1 MNRRYPG
8 TPTGL
13 SGRGL
18 IWRRGQR
25 TTLEAGP
32 STSSSCRPSVLAPT
46 HLQPRLVSQESPR
59 SLSRERSDSLTPSH
73 TSPAS
78 PHPPPSL
85 AQHSSQSAQQ
95 AHQATPCWELS
106 DGSCPPLNKSP
117 TLSGLS
123 TPHPQP
129 PTSSTPLSPLQQ
141 RWALHYLEP
150 LGTRWPQCLCTCSGH
165 CLEAI
170 LQSIHRV
177 HALLPPVLTPRSLP
191 LSPPG
196 PAHLKVRSPAPTPTN
211 HSNSFSYFSSE
222 HVHPAQVIL

>member
-1 MNRRYPG
+1 MEKRPTYHVGSWALHQLLLQAFCVGPD
-8 TPTGL
+8 TPTATSRL
-13 SGRGL
+13 SGKPALSLQGKVRQPDL
-18 IWRRGQR
+18 F
-25 TTLEAGP
+25 
-32 STSSSCRPSVLAPT
+32 S
-46 HLQPRLVSQESPR
+46 HLPCL
-59 SLSRERSDSLTPSH
+59 
-73 TSPAS
+73 PAS

-141 RWALHYLEP
+141 QWALHYLEP
-150 LGTRWPQCLCTCSGH
+150 LGTRWPQCLCTCSGR

-170 LQSIHRV
+170 LQVSTEF
-177 HALLPPVLTPRSLP
+177 TPCFLQS
-191 LSPPG
+191 
-196 PAHLKVRSPAPTPTN
+196 
-211 HSNSFSYFSSE
+211 
-222 HVHPAQVIL
+222 

>member
-1 MNRRYPG
+1 MACAQAPLVGSGHLPSWSSISNLLAGLQDAGRPSSVLKVNRRYPG

-170 LQSIHRV
+170 LQVSTEF
-177 HALLPPVLTPRSLP
+177 TPCFLQS
-191 LSPPG
+191 
-196 PAHLKVRSPAPTPTN
+196 
-211 HSNSFSYFSSE
+211 
-222 HVHPAQVIL
+222 